1 MTSVHCFAVPH
12 AQSIIFKFL
21 ALFSLHANPKQS
33 CCTDWQMLYHTLK
46 H

>member
-21 ALFSLHANPKQS
+21 SLFSLHANPMQS
-33 CCTDWQMLYHTLK
+33 PCIDWHGLYTLK